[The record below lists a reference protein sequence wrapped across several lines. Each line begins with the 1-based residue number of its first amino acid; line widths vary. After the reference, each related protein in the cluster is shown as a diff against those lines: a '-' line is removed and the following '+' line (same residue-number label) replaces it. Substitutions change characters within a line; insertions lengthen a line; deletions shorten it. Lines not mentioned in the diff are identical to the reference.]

1 MTVKPIKA
9 SEVTE
14 GMQLS
19 DSEGRYCRYVIER
32 DDVSNA
38 HGKIIFR
45 TAIRP
50 RARHTTASTVVE
62 PTATVYVV
70 A

>member
-1 MTVKPIKA
+1 
-9 SEVTE
+9 
-14 GMQLS
+14 MQLS

-32 DDVSNA
+32 DDMSNV

-70 A
+70 S